1 MVFRILLLIV
11 LYSTLAFVWE
21 RRLEST
27 AEAPQQDAV
36 ERQPRLERLTRYLMK
51 VPPEVMKPILL
62 SIALMPDDRLARVDA
77 WLRRPPADQ
86 LRELTVQDSPMLQK
100 AGSLRDS
107 LLLGWLGQE
116 YCAPPFE
123 AHLMICA
130 AGDRLDDQMRNFA
143 LQSLSARALKAGDH
157 ETALRIM
164 ERAVAVPGA
173 TWSVVKGYLQRASER
188 ELIRPALSVLDT
200 WLRRHE
206 AGSAAREVE
215 EAREMQCAFM
225 LRSSLAAEALD
236 IQVQALKA
244 VPVGQALPE
253 SVLQRAV
260 TAARAAGTPRII
272 LPLLEQHLAC
282 FEEHQ
287 VSPSQLLIKEDASAD
302 YHHWLAEYV
311 TFAEAVLPAVR
322 SYEACQRLAAIGEGS
337 ALARVCALAEPAG
350 RMDDAVLFLEQ
361 VLANALLRP
370 VLLSLTGVQP
380 LAKRVVLQAMKKA
393 PGDRDLH
400 YAATLAEA
408 AAAPGSAAG
417 LWQAYL
423 RRFPEDAP
431 ASRRLIQAHLNARQ
445 PTLALR
451 VLDGMKEASL
461 TEADRHQRELLRQL

>member
-1 MVFRILLLIV
+1 MVFRILLLV
-11 LYSTLAFVWE
+11 LLYSTLAFVWE
-21 RRLEST
+21 RRLQSA
-27 AEAPQQDAV
+27 AEVPQDDAA

-51 VPPEVMKPILL
+51 APREVVKPILM

-86 LRELTVQDSPMLQK
+86 LRELTVQDSPMLHK
-100 AGSLRDS
+100 SGSLRDS

-116 YCAPPFE
+116 YSAPPLE

-143 LQSLSARALKAGDH
+143 LQSLSGRALKAGDH

-173 TWSVVKGYLQRASER
+173 TWKVVKGYLQRASER
-188 ELIRPALSVLDT
+188 EVLRPALSVLDT
-200 WLRRHE
+200 WLKRHE
-206 AGSAAREVE
+206 AGAAAGEVE

-225 LRSSLAAEALD
+225 LRSGLAAEALD

-244 VPVGQALPE
+244 VPEGRGLPAN
-253 SVLQRAV
+253 VLQRAV
-260 TAARAAGTPRII
+260 TAARAAEASSLV
-272 LPLLEQHLAC
+272 LPFLERHLAS
-282 FEEHQ
+282 FAEHHAA
-287 VSPSQLLIKEDASAD
+287 PAELLKKVDVSAD
-302 YHHWLAEYV
+302 YHHWLAEQV
-311 TFAEAVLPAVR
+311 SFAEAELPAVR
-322 SYEACQRLAAIGEGS
+322 SYEACQRLAAIGERS
-337 ALARVCALAEPAG
+337 ALARVCALAEPAR
-350 RMDDAVLFLEQ
+350 RMDDAVLFLERA
-361 VLANALLRP
+361 LANAVLRP
-370 VLLSLTGVQP
+370 VVLSLAAEWPV
-380 LAKRVVLQAMKKA
+380 ARRVVFQAMKKA

-408 AAAPGSAAG
+408 AAAPGASTG

-423 RRFPEDAP
+423 RRFPADAP
-431 ASRRLIQAHLNARQ
+431 ASRRLVQAHLNARQ
-445 PTLALR
+445 PALALR

>member
-1 MVFRILLLIV
+1 MAFRILLLIA
-11 LYSTLAFVWE
+11 LYSTLAFVWD
-21 RRLEST
+21 RRLQAS
-27 AEAPQQDAV
+27 AEAPSEDEV

-51 VPPEVMKPILL
+51 APPEVVKPILM

-77 WLRRPPADQ
+77 WLRRPPSQQ

-116 YCAPPFE
+116 HSAPPLE

-143 LQSLSARALKAGDH
+143 LQSLSGRALKSGDH

-173 TWSVVKGYLQRASER
+173 TWSVVKSYLQRASER
-188 ELIRPALSVLDT
+188 ELLRPALSVLDT
-200 WLRRHE
+200 WLKRHE
-206 AGSAAREVE
+206 AAAPARDVE
-215 EAREMQCAFM
+215 EAREMQCAFL
-225 LRSSLAAEALD
+225 LRSNQAAEALD

-244 VPVGQALPE
+244 VPAGLVLPE

-260 TAARAAGTPRII
+260 TAARAAETPTII
-272 LPLLEQHLAC
+272 LPLLEQQLCSFA
-282 FEEHQ
+282 EHQ
-287 VSPSQLLIKEDASAD
+287 VSPLDLLKKQDASAD
-302 YHHWLAEYV
+302 YHHWLVEYV
-311 TFAEAVLPAVR
+311 SFAEPLLPAVR
-322 SYEACQRLAAIGEGS
+322 SYEACQRLAAMGEGG

-350 RMDDAVLFLEQ
+350 RMEDAALFLEQ
-361 VLANALLRP
+361 ALANAVLRP
-370 VLLSLTGVQP
+370 GVLSLTGMQP

-408 AAAPGSAAG
+408 AAAPGGATG

-423 RRFPEDAP
+423 SRFPEDAP
-431 ASRRLIQAHLNARQ
+431 ACRRLIQAHLNARQ

-451 VLDGMKEASL
+451 VLDGMKEGAL
-461 TEADRHQRELLRQL
+461 TEDDRHQRELLRQL